1 MKKKIRKTKRK
12 SRNKKILLKSLLFL
26 LSLGIIPLLISL
38 VIDVPVLFNNYDR
51 FTPQILFSVIGFLI
65 FIFVF
70 FLFGPPVKSYILE
83 HELSHVLFAFMS
95 GVKVKSFSIRKNEG
109 YVKTERI
116 NIVIAL
122 APYSFPLYTIALIC
136 VYKILNIF
144 FLSPLLTGIFYFII
158 GVSLSF
164 HVIAT
169 IHYVQID
176 QPDMKRYG
184 YFSSLVFIF
193 TWSLIVTAL
202 TVALMF
208 ENVEIIDYYVNSFTH
223 TYEFY
228 EKLIAFFY

>member
-1 MKKKIRKTKRK
+1 
-12 SRNKKILLKSLLFL
+12 

-38 VIDVPVLFNNYDR
+38 AVDIPVLFKKYQH
-51 FTPQILFSVIGFLI
+51 FTNEMIFSSSGFM
-65 FIFVF
+65 IFVVIF

-83 HELSHVLFAFMS
+83 HELSHVLFAFIS
-95 GVKVKSFSIRKNEG
+95 GVKIKSMSIKKNEG
-109 YVKTERI
+109 FIRTEKI

-122 APYSFPLYTIALIC
+122 APYSFPLYTIALTLI
-136 VYKILNIF
+136 YKILKLF
-144 FLSPLLTGIFYFII
+144 FMSPILSGIFYFLMGIT
-158 GVSLSF
+158 LSF

-202 TVALMF
+202 TLALMF
-208 ENVEIIDYYVNSFTH
+208 EDVEVIEYFTKVSTH
-223 TYEFY
+223 TYQFY
-228 EKLIAFFY
+228 ERVFSFFG

>member
-1 MKKKIRKTKRK
+1 MKRKIRKTKRK
-12 SRNKKILLKSLLFL
+12 KRNKKILLKSLLLL

-38 VIDVPVLFNNYDR
+38 VIDIPVLFNNYNR
-51 FTPQILFSVIGFLI
+51 FTPEILFSVIGFLI
-65 FIFVF
+65 FVVVF

-83 HELSHVLFAFMS
+83 HELSHVLFALMS
-95 GVKVKSFSIRKNEG
+95 GVKIKSVSIRKNEG

-116 NIVIAL
+116 NMVIAL
-122 APYSFPLYTIALIC
+122 APYSFPLYTLALIGI
-136 VYKILNIF
+136 YKILTNF
-144 FLSPLLTGIFYFII
+144 FLNPLLTAIFYLII

-193 TWSLIVTAL
+193 TWSLIVAAL
-202 TVALMF
+202 TIALMF
-208 ENVEIIDYYVNSFTH
+208 ENVEIIEYFVNSFTH

-228 EKLIAFFY
+228 ERLIMFFY